1 MNFTILYVL
10 MNFSPQECKPLVI
23 LHLGY
28 IDFPSYVAVVSFH
41 NLNLPKGIQI
51 SDIDFQV
58 RLYRKLSLSVLQ
70 ICIHQSHNGIM
81 FIIFVINIDF

>member
-1 MNFTILYVL
+1 MYFTVLYIL
-10 MNFSPQECKPLVI
+10 MNFSSQECKPLVI

-28 IDFPSYVAVVSFH
+28 IDYPSYVAVVRFH

-58 RLYRKLSLSVLQ
+58 RLHGKLSLSVLQ
-70 ICIHQSHNGIM
+70 ICTHQSHNGI
-81 FIIFVINIDF
+81 ICS

>member
-1 MNFTILYVL
+1 
-10 MNFSPQECKPLVI
+10 MNFSSQECKPLVI

-28 IDFPSYVAVVSFH
+28 IDYPSYVAVVRFH

-58 RLYRKLSLSVLQ
+58 RLYGKLQ
-70 ICIHQSHNGIM
+70 ICMHQSHNGINYL

>member
-1 MNFTILYVL
+1 
-10 MNFSPQECKPLVI
+10 MNFSSQECKPLVI

-28 IDFPSYVAVVSFH
+28 IDYPSYVAVVRFH

-58 RLYRKLSLSVLQ
+58 RLYIWTVISFCATNLYTSVT
-70 ICIHQSHNGIM
+70 
-81 FIIFVINIDF
+81 